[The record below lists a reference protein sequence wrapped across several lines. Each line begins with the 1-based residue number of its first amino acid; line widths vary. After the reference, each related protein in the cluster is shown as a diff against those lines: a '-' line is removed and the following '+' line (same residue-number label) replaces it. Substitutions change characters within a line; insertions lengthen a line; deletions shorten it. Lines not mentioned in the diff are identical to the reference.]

1 MNELCFLQYINR
13 YIPFVFTIQGTMMY
27 DVIGDGSAP
36 SFFSVGNNGRIF
48 TRGNLRSDNTLT
60 YTVSFTKLMLLFNY
74 TKTTFKFG
82 ETNSY
87 HFV

>member
-1 MNELCFLQYINR
+1 
-13 YIPFVFTIQGTMMY
+13 MY

-87 HFV
+87 HFVWVLRQKDFSCCFKILLHLL